1 MAEFSEDVVTEGS
14 AIIEELLRS
23 WASATP
29 AQDGED
35 VVMADELD
43 PDAQLEE
50 LKRCVEQF
58 RPRIEG
64 NAWVQS
70 ILTSL

>member
-1 MAEFSEDVVTEGS
+1 MVAEGT
-14 AIIEELLRS
+14 AIVEELLRT
-23 WASATP
+23 WASAP
-29 AQDGED
+29 SAHDGAD
-35 VVMADELD
+35 VVMGDELD
-43 PDAQLEE
+43 TDAELAE

>member
-1 MAEFSEDVVTEGS
+1 MADFPEDTVKEG
-14 AIIEELLRS
+14 AVIIEELLRTWS
-23 WASATP
+23 SS

-35 VVMADELD
+35 VMMSDGLD

-50 LKRCVEQF
+50 LRHYVEQF

-70 ILTSL
+70 ILNAF